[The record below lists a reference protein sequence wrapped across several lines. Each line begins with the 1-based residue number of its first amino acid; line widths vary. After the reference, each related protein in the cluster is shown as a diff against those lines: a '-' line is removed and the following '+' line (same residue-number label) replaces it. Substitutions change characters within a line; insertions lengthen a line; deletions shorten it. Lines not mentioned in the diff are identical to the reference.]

1 MVSWVIVNST
11 MPPVSPYLRLMRL
24 HQPVGI
30 WLLLWPCWWA
40 LSLVHAPLAVYVWFA
55 LGAVAMRSAGCIL
68 NDMADRHFDRQV
80 ERTKSRPLASGELS
94 MWQASILLG
103 VLLLLSFGVAIAL
116 GWQVV
121 LWGAIALVPVTLYP
135 FMKRITWWPQL
146 FLGLTFNW
154 GALMGFIA
162 AGYEFPPA
170 AALALYAGSI
180 FWTLGYDT
188 IYAHQDKKDDAQVG
202 VKSTALYLGQR
213 TKPAVAAFYALAV
226 LGWGGASYLMS
237 GSIHAGLLALIA
249 LHLAWQ
255 IRSVQLDAPSSCL
268 SVFKSNTWLGAVVMA
283 AFYFA

>member
-1 MVSWVIVNST
+1 MS
-11 MPPVSPYLRLMRL
+11 PLSPYLRLMRL

-30 WLLLWPCWWA
+30 WLLLWPCLWA
-40 LSLVHAPLAVYVWFA
+40 LALANAPLTMYGWFA
-55 LGAVAMRSAGCIL
+55 LGAVAMRSAGCII
-68 NDMADRHFDRQV
+68 NDMADRHFDRKV
-80 ERTKSRPLASGELS
+80 ERTKTRPLASGELS
-94 MWQASILLG
+94 MRQAA
-103 VLLLLSFGVAIAL
+103 LLLALLLIVSLGVAIAL
-116 GWQVV
+116 GERVV
-121 LWGAIALVPVTLYP
+121 LWGAVALVPVALYP

-162 AGYEFPPA
+162 AGYDFPPA
-170 AALALYAGSI
+170 ASLALYAGSI

-213 TKPAVAAFYALAV
+213 TKPAVAVFYALSI
-226 LGWGGASYLMS
+226 LGWGSACYLMS
-237 GSIHAGLLALIA
+237 GSMHTGLWALVA

-255 IRSVQLDAPSSCL
+255 IKSVELDTPSSCL
-268 SVFKSNTWLGAVVMA
+268 SVFKSNIGLGTAVMA